1 MDKDRFADDILT
13 HWSDPITVFLE
24 MSRCMAVGLFDVDGT
39 VIYLNAAMADLMGA
53 DEPDRRPADAFI
65 TPRFDRLTDPEWGEG
80 AVFDGLLT
88 LGAGRDTDRTIQARA
103 FRRGDRLLVIGEW
116 DVAEL
121 DTLNRQMWD
130 YNREIN
136 NLQRKLI
143 KEKATL
149 ERTLAELRETQ
160 AMLIH
165 SEKMNALGQLV
176 AGVAHEI
183 NNPVAY
189 VSSNV
194 HSLGDAF
201 AELMDAYTGAERLIR
216 NGGDPDMTAAVEK
229 LRADHDIDFL
239 AEDFDDL
246 RKATAGGLD
255 RVKQIVAD
263 LRAFSRLDEAEENSV
278 DLAENIETSLAV
290 AGPELKKQGVT
301 VELDLHRP
309 LTAECYPAQL
319 NQVFLNLAVNAA
331 QAMETGGTLRVTG
344 RRTADQVTLTF
355 EDSGSGIPEEVRDQ
369 IFNPF
374 FTTKPVGQGTGLG
387 LSLAYRIITD
397 RHGGTIRV
405 ESTLGEGTVFTLT
418 IPTEIDHEG
427 EPGADEGQDPRH

>member
-1 MDKDRFADDILT
+1 MGRAGLADIFP
-13 HWSDPITVFLE
+13 HWADPITVFLE
-24 MSRCMAVGLFDVDGT
+24 MSRSMAVGLFDVDGRA
-39 VIYLNAAMADLMGA
+39 IYANAAMTDLLGSDDPA
-53 DEPDRRPADAFI
+53 SRAADAFI
-65 TPRFDRLTDPEWGEG
+65 TPPFNRLVDPELGEG
-80 AVFDGLLT
+80 PVFDGLVT
-88 LGAGRDTDRTIQARA
+88 LGPGRDTDRTIQARA
-103 FRRGDRLLVIGEW
+103 FRRGDHLLLIGEC

-121 DTLNRQMWD
+121 ETLNRQMRE

-149 ERTLAELRETQ
+149 ERTLAELQETQ

-165 SEKMNALGQLV
+165 SEKMNAMGQLV

-183 NNPVAY
+183 NNPIAY

-201 AELMDAYTGAERLIR
+201 AELMDAYTGAEDLIR
-216 NGGDPDMTAAVEK
+216 DGGPPEMTAAVEK

-246 RKATAGGLD
+246 REATAGGLD
-255 RVKQIVAD
+255 RVNRIVAD

-278 DLAENIETSLAV
+278 DLAENIESSLAV

-319 NQVFLNLAVNAA
+319 NQVFLNLAINAA
-331 QAMETGGTLRVTG
+331 QAMDGGGTLRVTG
-344 RRTADQVTLTF
+344 RRTADEVVLTF
-355 EDSGSGIPEEVRDQ
+355 EDTGRGIPEEIRDQ

-387 LSLAYRIITD
+387 LSLAYRIITG
-397 RHGGTIRV
+397 RHGGTLQV
-405 ESTLGEGTVFTLT
+405 ESTPGEGTVFTLT
-418 IPTEIDHEG
+418 IPTEIDHDRH
-427 EPGADEGQDPRH
+427 PRADEGQDSRH